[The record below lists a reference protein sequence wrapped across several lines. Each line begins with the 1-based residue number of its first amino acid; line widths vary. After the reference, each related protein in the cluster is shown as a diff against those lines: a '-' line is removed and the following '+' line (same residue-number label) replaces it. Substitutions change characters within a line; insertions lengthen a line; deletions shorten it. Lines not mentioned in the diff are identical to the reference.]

1 MLEESLGGMILDE
14 GMSLIDMDV
23 IRSQRL
29 WSEVLHQKAVRHI
42 TASN

>member
-29 WSEVLHQKAVRHI
+29 WSEVLHQKSVRHM
-42 TASN
+42 TANN